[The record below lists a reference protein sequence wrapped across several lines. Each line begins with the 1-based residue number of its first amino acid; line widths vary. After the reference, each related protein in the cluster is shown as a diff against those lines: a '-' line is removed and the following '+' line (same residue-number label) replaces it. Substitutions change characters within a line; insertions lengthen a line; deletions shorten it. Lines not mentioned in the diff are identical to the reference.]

1 MQTEVSTQIDQEI
14 EKYKTAHNGNK
25 PLYMIMNT
33 DEADALTESLKTE
46 QGQSQEIIIT
56 SYKDIK
62 IVRNNLM
69 EKGDYVLSNELP
81 ETGS

>member
-33 DEADALTESLKTE
+33 EEADALTESLKTE

>member
-25 PLYMIMNT
+25 PLYMIINT
-33 DEADALTESLKTE
+33 EEADALTESLKTD

-69 EKGDYVLSNELP
+69 EKGEYVLSNELP